1 MSNVSDVSKASEVAT
16 PSRRGRLAPAPTSPA
31 VIAVV
36 ALHTLLRREVIRFS
50 RIWIQTLIPPTIT
63 MALYFVVFG
72 NLIGSRIGEM
82 GGFSYIQYIVPGL
95 IMMAIITNTYTNVV
109 SSFFSAKFQRH
120 IEELLASPTP
130 NYVILLGFVGGGM
143 ARGLM
148 VGCLVTLV
156 AFAFTPL
163 ELAHLEITVLVALLT
178 SALFACAG
186 LINGVFARTFD
197 DTSIV
202 PTFVL
207 TPLTYLGGVF
217 FSIDLLPEFWQGVS
231 LLNPILYM
239 VNAFRFGILGVTD
252 IDVSVAL
259 GIIGLFVVVLFSF
272 ALWLLHKGIGLR
284 S

>member
-1 MSNVSDVSKASEVAT
+1 M
-16 PSRRGRLAPAPTSPA
+16 
-31 VIAVV
+31 AVV